1 MEESVANNTDPFS
14 VICHQYDI
22 EGEAM
27 LSCNVV
33 TAIVNG
39 VEMVI
44 DPNDPSNWHTPK
56 NEREYLRS
64 PQKAAWRTAREKK
77 MDQYQEL
84 KVFKLVPR
92 QGIDP
97 KCIMGSLWAN
107 KIKFDEDGKF
117 LCLGPRW
124 CIKGFKMDRSI
135 YTGFSEVCLTTTIK
149 MMAAIRATYRVKD
162 FLFDASNA
170 FQATRTDDGTVKSEK
185 LYCTQ
190 APGFSVK
197 DSNGVPM
204 ICEILGCATGPRRCC
219 TPVWTTPGTDP
230 LQAWCSPLDLGPE
243 SLLLPLWPSH

>member
-1 MEESVANNTDPFS
+1 
-14 VICHQYDI
+14 
-22 EGEAM
+22 M
-27 LSCNVV
+27 LSCNIV

-170 FQATRTDDGTVKSEK
+170 FQATHPKE
-185 LYCTQ
+185 
-190 APGFSVK
+190 
-197 DSNGVPM
+197 
-204 ICEILGCATGPRRCC
+204 
-219 TPVWTTPGTDP
+219 
-230 LQAWCSPLDLGPE
+230 
-243 SLLLPLWPSH
+243 